1 MAAAEHLCHPGC
13 RRMPKR
19 WDGATGQ
26 QRLDVHGGLVSS
38 APCGIAWA
46 APAQHR
52 VGIWNHHAIGGHERV
67 LILSSSTPP
76 RLGTATAP
84 LQEGQDEAPHPTQ
97 PRGQSCCQQPEVYGR
112 ASRAWPQGRG
122 PPVTSRG
129 SPELLGTPAGR
140 GELVHLQHESLKPKE
155 LARDRGTQPPASLQ
169 HKPCCPGRDLIT
181 TTCPGSATELPGSA
195 NLPAPAPAAG
205 ISHRDRNP
213 QSWRLSSSPLPR
225 QPLATGSPRSQAEL
239 WGAAPRGH
247 VAATKRGWVF
257 PARASPA
264 GLTPKALPASHRRP
278 QGVDICRAPVKRAQG
293 LGLTHG
299 EVAPDPPQQP
309 REEGPWGELPLDG
322 RHRGNPSQKGQG
334 AGSQSLAG

>member
-1 MAAAEHLCHPGC
+1 MRLPTPRSPGGRAA
-13 RRMPKR
+13 
-19 WDGATGQ
+19 
-26 QRLDVHGGLVSS
+26 VSS
-38 APCGIAWA
+38 
-46 APAQHR
+46 QR
-52 VGIWNHHAIGGHERV
+52 F
-67 LILSSSTPP
+67 
-76 RLGTATAP
+76 TA
-84 LQEGQDEAPHPTQ
+84 
-97 PRGQSCCQQPEVYGR
+97 GR
-112 ASRAWPQGRG
+112 AEPGPREGA
-122 PPVTSRG
+122 PPVTSQG

-205 ISHRDRNP
+205 ISYRDRNP

-278 QGVDICRAPVKRAQG
+278 QGVDICRAPVKWAQG

>member
-1 MAAAEHLCHPGC
+1 
-13 RRMPKR
+13 MPKR

-122 PPVTSRG
+122 PPRHISGEPRA
-129 SPELLGTPAGR
+129 AG
-140 GELVHLQHESLKPKE
+140 H
-155 LARDRGTQPPASLQ
+155 
-169 HKPCCPGRDLIT
+169 PGR
-181 TTCPGSATELPGSA
+181 A
-195 NLPAPAPAAG
+195 
-205 ISHRDRNP
+205 
-213 QSWRLSSSPLPR
+213 
-225 QPLATGSPRSQAEL
+225 
-239 WGAAPRGH
+239 RG
-247 VAATKRGWVF
+247 
-257 PARASPA
+257 ARASPA
-264 GLTPKALPASHRRP
+264 RVSQTQGTGQGQRDTAPCIPPAQALLPRKGFNYNHVPRKRHGAARLRKSPSTSPCCGDFLPGQKSPELEAKLLSPPAPAPRHRQPPEPGRALGSCAPRPRGCDQTRLGLSSSCQPSWADPKSSPGLT
-278 QGVDICRAPVKRAQG
+278 QEAPG
-293 LGLTHG
+293 G
-299 EVAPDPPQQP
+299 
-309 REEGPWGELPLDG
+309 
-322 RHRGNPSQKGQG
+322 
-334 AGSQSLAG
+334 